1 MTGEELEAEFAARA
15 VPYAGGLLILQP
27 DDALALIRR
36 AEAERIAVLGVDGF
50 VLTERETRSPL
61 EHLADF
67 SGAVARG
74 EGCWETATRFI
85 EQRGDLGLSFEV
97 VLGERVTP
105 AG

>member
-1 MTGEELEAEFAARA
+1 MTGKELEAEFAARI
-15 VPYAGGLLILQP
+15 VPNAGGLLILQP

-36 AEAERIAVLGVDGF
+36 AEAERIVDLGVDGF
-50 VLTERETRSPL
+50 VLTEHETRSPL

-67 SGAVARG
+67 SSAVARG

-85 EQRGDLGLSFEV
+85 EQRGDLGLTFEV
-97 VLGERVTP
+97 VLGEQVTP